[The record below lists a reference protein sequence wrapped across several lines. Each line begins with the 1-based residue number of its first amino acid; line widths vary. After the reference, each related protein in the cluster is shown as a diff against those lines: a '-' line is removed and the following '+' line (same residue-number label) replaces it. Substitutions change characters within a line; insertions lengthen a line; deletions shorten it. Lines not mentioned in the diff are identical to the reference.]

1 MKRRVCSLTAV
12 FNCALTASGFSLRSG
27 RYPCVAAQ
35 VSISITSECL
45 DVSGLA
51 SPCLSFYYS
60 MNGATC
66 GDLVVYAN
74 GNIIWQLAGNQG
86 AGWNWAQVSLD
97 SVANLSDVTFEFQAT
112 YGGGFTGDI
121 ALDNISVD
129 ECLVIAGCTDP
140 TALNYDPSANQDD
153 GSCTYCTGTFVTL
166 DMADSFGD
174 GWNGNTWTATGTNT
188 GSVYGPFTIA
198 SGASA
203 QEVICMD
210 DDCYDIVVDGG
221 SWQSEVSWTVT
232 DAAGNILASGGAPH
246 SDNMSVNAWCPTYG
260 CIDTLALNYDSLA
273 DTDDGSCAYICDVY
287 IADAVVDAVPSCNG
301 ASDAQATAIIS
312 GTFGNDYYLW
322 SDGQTTSTATGL
334 SAGTY
339 TCTVTDS
346 VNGCVSTATVV
357 VNETPDISISAPLN
371 NKRKVEEVR

>member
-1 MKRRVCSLTAV
+1 MAIDDVCVTEFLVIAGCTDPVALNYDPTATQDDGSCTYCTDNLVDVTVNGGSFQGEVSWTLFASDGVTIMAAGGALYSATLCLPDDCYTLDMVDSWGDGWNGNV
-12 FNCALTASGFSLRSG
+12 FDMSIGGASIGSATLAQGTNGTADFSVGTLCPVLGCTDPTATNYDPAANTDDGSCQYSCTAAPYLNDFDNGLGTMTNNGWILNSYGTPSVGTGPDDDVTGGGNYIFYETSGA
-27 RYPCVAAQ
+27 PAA
-35 VSISITSECL
+35 SISITSECL

-153 GSCTYCTGTFVTL
+153 GSCTYLQVL
-166 DMADSFGD
+166 
-174 GWNGNTWTATGTNT
+174 
-188 GSVYGPFTIA
+188 
-198 SGASA
+198 
-203 QEVICMD
+203 
-210 DDCYDIVVDGG
+210 
-221 SWQSEVSWTVT
+221 
-232 DAAGNILASGGAPH
+232 L
-246 SDNMSVNAWCPTYG
+246 
-260 CIDTLALNYDSLA
+260 LL
-273 DTDDGSCAYICDVY
+273 
-287 IADAVVDAVPSCNG
+287 
-301 ASDAQATAIIS
+301 
-312 GTFGNDYYLW
+312 
-322 SDGQTTSTATGL
+322 
-334 SAGTY
+334 
-339 TCTVTDS
+339 
-346 VNGCVSTATVV
+346 
-357 VNETPDISISAPLN
+357 
-371 NKRKVEEVR
+371 